1 VNDPLT
7 CDVLVVGAGPAGSAA
22 ARAAARQGVS
32 VLLAERRRR
41 VGVPVRCAEYV
52 PLPVGKYL
60 DLSNPAI
67 TVQPV
72 RAMRTFLPGAD
83 PKENL
88 FPGAMIRRDRF
99 DQELARQAVAAGARL
114 VTGLQVYRRTPEGI
128 RAWDGHREVFIRS
141 RVIVGA
147 DGPCSQVA
155 RWMGQ
160 KSRPFLIA
168 AQVSLK
174 LARPLDH
181 TRIYFHPEIPGGY
194 GWVFPKG
201 DRANLGVGLEAGQ
214 SGNLKKTLDG
224 FKRERMAEG
233 LVEAAEEQAGGGL
246 VPVGGLKDLWLENMI
261 LAGDAAGTC
270 HPISGAGVGNALISG
285 ELAGEAAARAAIRRE
300 SGPLKQYRDELQ
312 NLLGPSLAR
321 AAAKRQRMIRDWN
334 HTDFAEL
341 IKKNW
346 IAFKEYYREGRPSGR
361 AKRDPESRVV

>member
-1 VNDPLT
+1 
-7 CDVLVVGAGPAGSAA
+7 
-22 ARAAARQGVS
+22 

-83 PKENL
+83 PQENL

-99 DQELARQAVAAGARL
+99 DQELARQATEAGACL
-114 VTGLQVYRRTPEGI
+114 ETGLQVYRRTPEGI
-128 RAWDGHREVFIRS
+128 QAWDGHREISIRS

-155 RWMGQ
+155 RWMG
-160 KSRPFLIA
+160 STPGPFLAA

-174 LARPLDH
+174 LSNPLDH
-181 TRIYFHPEIPGGY
+181 TRVYFYPEIPGGY

-201 DRANLGVGLEAGQ
+201 DRANLGVGLAAGH
-214 SGNLKKTLDG
+214 SRNLNKILNG
-224 FKRERMAEG
+224 FKRERMEEG
-233 LVEAAEEQAGGGL
+233 LVGAVEKPAGGGL
-246 VPVGGLKDLWLENMI
+246 APVGGLKDLWLENMI

-285 ELAGEAAARAAIRRE
+285 ELAGEAAAAAVIRGE
-300 SGPLKQYRDELQ
+300 YSPLENYRNELQ
-312 NLLGPSLAR
+312 ALLGPSLSR
-321 AAAKRQRMIRDWN
+321 AAAKRREMIRNWN
-334 HTDFAEL
+334 RPGFTALIRTNWFASR
-341 IKKNW
+341 
-346 IAFKEYYREGRPSGR
+346 EYYRP
-361 AKRDPESRVV
+361 

>member
-1 VNDPLT
+1 
-7 CDVLVVGAGPAGSAA
+7 
-22 ARAAARQGVS
+22 
-32 VLLAERRRR
+32 
-41 VGVPVRCAEYV
+41 
-52 PLPVGKYL
+52 
-60 DLSNPAI
+60 
-67 TVQPV
+67 
-72 RAMRTFLPGAD
+72 
-83 PKENL
+83 
-88 FPGAMIRRDRF
+88 MIRRDRF

-128 RAWDGHREVFIRS
+128 QAWEGRREVFIRS

-160 KSRPFLIA
+160 TPGPFLVA

-174 LARPLDH
+174 LAGPLDH

-214 SGNLKKTLDG
+214 SGNLKKILDG
-224 FKRERMAEG
+224 FKRERMEEG
-233 LVEAAEEQAGGGL
+233 LVEGAEEPAGGGL

-285 ELAGEAAARAAIRRE
+285 ELAGEAAAAAVIRGGFRLR
-300 SGPLKQYRDELQ
+300 SPG
-312 NLLGPSLAR
+312 NLPG
-321 AAAKRQRMIRDWN
+321 
-334 HTDFAEL
+334 
-341 IKKNW
+341 
-346 IAFKEYYREGRPSGR
+346 
-361 AKRDPESRVV
+361 

>member
-1 VNDPLT
+1 VNDPLI

-32 VLLAERRRR
+32 VLLAERRHR
-41 VGVPVRCAEYV
+41 VGVPVRCAEFV
-52 PLPVGKYL
+52 PLPVGKYI
-60 DLSNPAI
+60 DLSSPDV

-72 RAMRTFLPGAD
+72 RAMRTFLPGKA

-114 VTGLQVYRRTPEGI
+114 KTGLQVYRKTPVGI
-128 RAWDGHREVFIRS
+128 RAWDGHREILIRS

-155 RWMGQ
+155 RWMG
-160 KSRPFLIA
+160 RTPGPFLVA
-168 AQVSLK
+168 VQVSLK
-174 LARPLDH
+174 LTKPLDH
-181 TRIYFHPEIPGGY
+181 TRVYFHPEIPGGY

-201 DRANLGVGLEAGQ
+201 ERANLGVGLEAGQ
-214 SGNLKKTLDG
+214 SRNLHKTLEG
-224 FKRERMAEG
+224 FKGKRVAEG
-233 LVEAAEEQAGGGL
+233 LVEAAEGPVGGGL

-285 ELAGEAAARAAIRRE
+285 ELAGGAAAAAVIRGKP
-300 SGPLKQYRDELQ
+300 GPLEEYRNELQ
-312 NLLGPSLAR
+312 TLLGSSLTK
-321 AAAKRQRMIRDWN
+321 AAAKRKKMLEQWTSQDFEVLIR
-334 HTDFAEL
+334 E
-341 IKKNW
+341 NW
-346 IAFKEYYREGRPSGR
+346 IAFKEYYR
-361 AKRDPESRVV
+361 